1 MYIKIIITADRL
13 LKSVRFVDDLE
24 ANLLDD
30 NVNYSSYFEI
40 PINPA
45 PPYTPGPTSAH
56 LNNTL
61 TSTHPSSLHPYL
73 HIDTDAPPSYCQ
85 QTT

>member
-13 LKSVRFVDDLE
+13 LDGMRFVDDLE

-40 PINPA
+40 LA
-45 PPYTPGPTSAH
+45 PPYIPGPTSAH

-61 TSTHPSSLHPYL
+61 TSTHPMHPYL